1 MIAIST
7 ITSAGIDAM
16 YGRAHGEKDASAEFY
31 GELTTILTIRGTL
44 LTHKG

>member
-1 MIAIST
+1 MST

-31 GELTTILTIRGTL
+31 HTVSILIIL
-44 LTHKG
+44 ID